1 MTASVI
7 PMIRL
12 AFFAPFVDELRRRG
26 IDPSGLF
33 GSVGLFEEALLEEDF
48 LIPANVMYR
57 LAEEAAAL
65 AQDPFLAATMGSGF
79 DIRRSELLNPRGRQL
94 GNLADV
100 LICFVRGAV
109 EHASSQVYSLS
120 ADGLRA
126 SLKGRRTFAPVGR
139 VHQVDAWDAAAWT
152 AVMKRLVGRKWDTS
166 EYTVRV
172 SNPSVIPD
180 NLVPS
185 SCLVKGDNTG
195 CEIVFPSAWLE
206 ARNMLRRQQRRRR
219 SRSVPPANIIEKA
232 VRQAL
237 SSMKLSNATTLKQTA
252 KHCGLNHRTLQ
263 RALKEAGT
271 SYSELIEEQRRLVSM
286 KALSSSGMSVTDLAT
301 SLGYMDLA
309 NFSRAF
315 RRWTG
320 MSPSGYREQHRGDG

>member
-33 GSVGLFEEALLEEDF
+33 DSVGLFEEAFLEEDF

-57 LAEEAAAL
+57 LAEGAAAL
-65 AQDPFLAATMGSGF
+65 AQDPFLAATMGSRL

-94 GNLADV
+94 GTLADV
-100 LICFVRGAV
+100 LVCFVRGAA

-152 AVMKRLVGRKWDTS
+152 AVMRRLVGKKWNAS

-172 SNPSVIPD
+172 SNPRVIPD
-180 NLVPS
+180 KLVPS
-185 SCLVKGDNTG
+185 GCLVKGNNRG

-219 SRSVPPANIIEKA
+219 SGSAPPADTVEKA

-237 SSMKLSNATTLKQTA
+237 SSMELSNATTLKQTA

-286 KALSSSGMSVTDLAT
+286 KALSSDDMSVTNLAT
-301 SLGYMDLA
+301 SLGYTDLA